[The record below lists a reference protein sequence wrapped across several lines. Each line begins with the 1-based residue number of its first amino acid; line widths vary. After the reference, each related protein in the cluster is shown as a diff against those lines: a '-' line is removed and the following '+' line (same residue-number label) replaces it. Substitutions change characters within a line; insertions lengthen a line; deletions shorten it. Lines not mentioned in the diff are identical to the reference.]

1 MIKFETPKFTELLA
15 VDDETY
21 KRLNF
26 GGIYKFYCTS
36 KNLLYIGKTKNF
48 NSRIRSHFSG
58 TSNTSGFIDEVAYY
72 SYAKI
77 DSLAEQDIIETY
89 LINKLMPKYNF
100 YKTYFDLDVSTY
112 NDYLKE
118 TFIDFTVR
126 LIKAN
131 KGIEIG
137 IATLKYF
144 CKLQNVE
151 YLSVTDTYVKERLS
165 QEGIYFQ
172 KNALVMR

>member
-1 MIKFETPKFTELLA
+1 MEEIVLIKFETSKFTELLA

-36 KNLLYIGKTKNF
+36 KNLLYIGKNKNF

-100 YKTYFDLDVSTY
+100 YKTYFDL
-112 NDYLKE
+112 
-118 TFIDFTVR
+118 IDFTVR